1 MRSFGVCL
9 GVTILLIG
17 TQAFAQGDSWE
28 IKEPMPTPRQ
38 GPVGGAIDGLFYVA
52 GGFGTACAGS
62 CNTLEVY
69 IPLTGD
75 WI

>member
-28 IKEPMPTPRQ
+28 IKEPMPTARQ
-38 GPVGGAIDGLFYVA
+38 GPTGGAIDGLFYY
-52 GGFGTACAGS
+52 
-62 CNTLEVY
+62 LERL
-69 IPLTGD
+69 IDDITRPRIGRSGR
-75 WI
+75 